1 MITFGNPYTVE
12 HMMQPETLMRALAD
26 NTRLRIVNLLLAK
39 GELCVCELVSAMEMA
54 QPKVSRHLAIL
65 REAGVVVD
73 RREGLWIHYRIHPEL
88 PAWATR
94 LLEALH
100 EGCRKDDPCRR
111 DLKRL
116 PSVRLQKRKSCR
128 T

>member
-73 RREGLWIHYRIHPEL
+73 RREGLWIHYRIHPGL

-94 LLEALH
+94 LLEALR
-100 EGCRKDDPCRR
+100 EGCRKDDSCRR